1 MMTALVYGQCSRYT
15 DLTEQLQT
23 MYITGKKG
31 GKTDMEIRFFTKEI
45 WQESPF
51 HFHDQMEILLIMSE
65 GESFYIR
72 DKIYPIS
79 RGSIFILNSSDLHR
93 SVPKPRSI
101 YQYYS
106 IRFYQEEV
114 EGISTEDFDL
124 LKCFRNHNQFNH
136 MNKLN
141 IDQIDHLLKLINKIE
156 YYLASDCSA
165 FGKDIFARTLLAEVL
180 VYINFLYD
188 TPLLTQV
195 PSEEQISAYYPVI
208 DYINEHITEKI
219 SLDLL
224 AQNFYV
230 SKYYLSH
237 RFKDLTGMTIT
248 DYIIRRRLTLAKSYL
263 RQGLSVMLA
272 GERAGFNSNNHFI
285 HTFTK
290 TVGMSPKQYARQYL
304 TLDSY
309 VSPTPPKRD
318 IFTR

>member
-1 MMTALVYGQCSRYT
+1 MSQKVSGWSFLYASTACVISVSDTHLVTVLLGGREHKYLNAVIDSICLFTLVSG
-15 DLTEQLQT
+15 LTGSL
-23 MYITGKKG
+23 
-31 GKTDMEIRFFTKEI
+31 
-45 WQESPF
+45 WVLS
-51 HFHDQMEILLIMSE
+51 LIH
-65 GESFYIR
+65 
-72 DKIYPIS
+72 IY
-79 RGSIFILNSSDLHR
+79 
-93 SVPKPRSI
+93 
-101 YQYYS
+101 
-106 IRFYQEEV
+106 
-114 EGISTEDFDL
+114 
-124 LKCFRNHNQFNH
+124 
-136 MNKLN
+136 
-141 IDQIDHLLKLINKIE
+141 
-156 YYLASDCSA
+156 
-165 FGKDIFARTLLAEVL
+165 IFARTLLAEVL

-290 TVGMSPKQYARQYL
+290 TVGM
-304 TLDSY
+304 
-309 VSPTPPKRD
+309 
-318 IFTR
+318 

>member
-1 MMTALVYGQCSRYT
+1 
-15 DLTEQLQT
+15 
-23 MYITGKKG
+23 
-31 GKTDMEIRFFTKEI
+31 MEIRFFTKEI

-65 GESFYIR
+65 GENFYIR

-114 EGISTEDFDL
+114 EGISTEEFDL
-124 LKCFRNHNQFNH
+124 LKCFRNHNRFNH

-165 FGKDIFARTLLAEVL
+165 FGKDIFAKTLLAEVL

-188 TPLLTQV
+188 TPLLSQV
-195 PSEEQISAYYPVI
+195 PSEEQLSAYYPVI

-219 SLDLL
+219 SLDCL

-248 DYIIRRRLTLAKSYL
+248 DYIIKRRLTLAKSYL
-263 RQGLSVMLA
+263 RQGFSVMLA

-290 TVGMSPKQYARQYL
+290 TVGISPKQSARQYL

-309 VSPTPPKRD
+309 VSPTHPKRD